1 MKPNIKYIL
10 TDIEGTTTS
19 VSFVYDVLFP
29 YFREHVADLLS
40 ITSSEVTNAFQ
51 DARLLHEQETGI
63 SGLDDAALL
72 DVILSWS
79 LDDRKVTPLKTLQGI
94 LWKNAYESGAIKAH
108 VYDDVPLA
116 LSKWLTAGIQLAVFS
131 SGSVAAQ
138 KLLFKYANQ
147 GDLSSFFS
155 AYFDTTSGSKR
166 DAGTYSIIAEK
177 LGCEPQELLFLSDIQ
192 EELVAASTAGCDTI
206 QLVRPGN
213 FATWHHAVND
223 FSQI

>member
-1 MKPNIKYIL
+1 MKSNIKYIL

-40 ITSSEVTNAFQ
+40 ITSSEVSIALE
-51 DARLLHEQETGI
+51 DAKLLHEQETGI

-166 DAGTYSIIAEK
+166 DAVTYSIIAEK

>member
-1 MKPNIKYIL
+1 M
-10 TDIEGTTTS
+10 
-19 VSFVYDVLFP
+19 
-29 YFREHVADLLS
+29 
-40 ITSSEVTNAFQ
+40 
-51 DARLLHEQETGI
+51 
-63 SGLDDAALL
+63 
-72 DVILSWS
+72 
-79 LDDRKVTPLKTLQGI
+79 DDRKVTPLKTLQGI

-166 DAGTYSIIAEK
+166 DAVTYSIIAEK

-213 FATWHHAVND
+213 FATWDHAVND

>member
-40 ITSSEVTNAFQ
+40 ITSSEVSIALE
-51 DARLLHEQETGI
+51 DAKLLHEQETGI

-72 DVILSWS
+72 DLILSWS
-79 LDDRKVTPLKTLQGI
+79 LDDRKVTPLKSLQGI

-166 DAGTYSIIAEK
+166 DAGTYSLIAEK

>member
-1 MKPNIKYIL
+1 VKPNIKCIL

-29 YFREHVADLLS
+29 YFREHAVDLFS
-40 ITSSEVTNAFQ
+40 ISSSEVSSALL
-51 DARLLHEQETGI
+51 DVRLLHEQETGI
-63 SGLDDAALL
+63 SGLDDQALL
-72 DVILSWS
+72 DLILSWS
-79 LDDRKVTPLKTLQGI
+79 LEDRKVTPLKTLQGI
-94 LWKNAYESGAIKAH
+94 LWKSAYESGAIKAH

-116 LSKWLTAGIQLAVFS
+116 LSKWSTAGIQLAVFS
-131 SGSVAAQ
+131 SGSIAAQ

-166 DAGTYSIIAEK
+166 DSKTYSLIAQK

-192 EELVAASTAGCDTI
+192 AELEAALNAGCATI

-213 FATWHHAVND
+213 IATWHHAVND

>member
-29 YFREHVADLLS
+29 YFREHVVDLLS
-40 ITSSEVTNAFQ
+40 ITSSEVTHAFR

-72 DVILSWS
+72 DLILCWS

-166 DAGTYSIIAEK
+166 DAGTYSLIAEK

>member
-29 YFREHVADLLS
+29 YFREHVVDLLS
-40 ITSSEVTNAFQ
+40 ITSSEVTNAFR

-72 DVILSWS
+72 DLILCWS

-166 DAGTYSIIAEK
+166 DAGTYSLIAEK